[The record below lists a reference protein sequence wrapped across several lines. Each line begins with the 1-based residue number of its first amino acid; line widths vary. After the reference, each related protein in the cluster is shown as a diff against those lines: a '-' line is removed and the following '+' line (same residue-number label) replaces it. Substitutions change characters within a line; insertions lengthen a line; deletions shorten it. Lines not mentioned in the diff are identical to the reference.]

1 MTTNRK
7 KRSGCRVDN
16 CMWYLCIE
24 GKDKYYPRVF
34 FVNPDRSIDYDVN
47 NAGFSPMY
55 HYYYYDATTL
65 QDNMLLYLETHDL
78 YDGDVFDLSDIE
90 GDYEME
96 L

>member
-1 MTTNRK
+1 MRTSPK
-7 KRSGCRVDN
+7 KRSGCPVSGFPRE
-16 CMWYLCIE
+16 LCIE
-24 GKDKYYPRVF
+24 GRDKYYPRVF
-34 FVNPDRSIDYDVN
+34 FVNPDKTIDYDIN

-65 QDNMLLYLETHDL
+65 QDNMLRYLEAHDMFE
-78 YDGDVFDLSDIE
+78 GDLLDLSDIE

>member
-1 MTTNRK
+1 M
-7 KRSGCRVDN
+7 
-16 CMWYLCIE
+16 
-24 GKDKYYPRVF
+24 
-34 FVNPDRSIDYDVN
+34 N